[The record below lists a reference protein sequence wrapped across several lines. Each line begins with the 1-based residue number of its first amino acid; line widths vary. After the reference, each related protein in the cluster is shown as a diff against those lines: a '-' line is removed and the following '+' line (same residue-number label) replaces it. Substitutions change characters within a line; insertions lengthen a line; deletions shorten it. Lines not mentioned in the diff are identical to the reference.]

1 MVWFIR
7 VRKVSELNGKH
18 FTISEICCIFCPGS
32 LQFCGIYIFFI
43 LDMFW
48 CVVMIN
54 WISLVLFGVKNFLNF
69 ATKCY
74 RMWTLYT
81 SLEVLDISTCNFSL
95 RCQHIIQQRFD
106 ESRGLSAVQGVD
118 VTLNSYNFFE
128 RKCIA
133 AGRESFELDFRSL
146 LPAFIKTGL
155 FSSQT
160 SIDFIEA

>member
-1 MVWFIR
+1 
-7 VRKVSELNGKH
+7 
-18 FTISEICCIFCPGS
+18 
-32 LQFCGIYIFFI
+32 
-43 LDMFW
+43 
-48 CVVMIN
+48 
-54 WISLVLFGVKNFLNF
+54 
-69 ATKCY
+69 
-74 RMWTLYT
+74 MWTLYT

-95 RCQHIIQQRFD
+95 RCQHIIQQRVD
-106 ESRGLSAVQGVD
+106 ERRGLSAVQGVD

-133 AGRESFELDFRSL
+133 AGRESLELDFRSL